1 MIRMSKLTDYAI
13 LVLAY
18 LAETRDPRHSAADVA
33 DHTGLTAA
41 TASKLL
47 KGLTRAGLV
56 DSVRGAQGGYALTR
70 GPSEITAAQVID
82 ALEGPLAITE
92 CSSSDSHCDLEPGC
106 RVSEAWRRINLGIHQ
121 VLEEITLAQLIAPA
135 EAPLMRMDVGAHTA
149 GAATAA
155 VESLAAAAGQTQR
168 KADI

>member
-18 LAETRDPRHSAADVA
+18 LAETREPRHSAADVA
-33 DHTGLTAA
+33 DHTGVPQA

-56 DSVRGAQGGYALTR
+56 DSMRGAQGGYALTR

-92 CSSSDSHCDLEPGC
+92 CSSSDSHCELEPGC

-121 VLEEITLAQLIAPA
+121 VLEEITLAQLISPI
-135 EAPLMRMDVGAHTA
+135 EAPLTRMDI
-149 GAATAA
+149 GAATAGA
-155 VESLAAAAGQTQR
+155 PSAAAESLAVATGQAQR
-168 KADI
+168 KTGN